1 MPGTPAHGWRC
12 AGTRCCPQCWS
23 ARLAHHAR
31 TASQCAR
38 NTSTTAMQQVGG
50 VSTAGRERW
59 PGWSPGCGTGEYRLT
74 TSSRD
79 EGFGL
84 PLAEAMATGLPV
96 VLEPPR
102 AARGR
107 RRARHPGA
115 ARGRGRAGGGR
126 DFLGARPMSSACS
139 PGLQVMTDLTQT
151 PTTLSNIGVAMFA
164 VTDQDAASPST
175 PTSSASRCAPTRASV
190 STTRCAG
197 WRWPRPGRGR
207 G

>member
-1 MPGTPAHGWRC
+1 MAASTWSATRRWMPGTPAHGWRC

-107 RRARHPGA
+107 RRARHAGTARRRDRAGRRADHRLRLRPRPRRHRPPPRARHPVHLDRLRRGDGVGIPAGA
-115 ARGRGRAGGGR
+115 ARPVSG
-126 DFLGARPMSSACS
+126 
-139 PGLQVMTDLTQT
+139 QVE
-151 PTTLSNIGVAMFA
+151 
-164 VTDQDAASPST
+164 
-175 PTSSASRCAPTRASV
+175 
-190 STTRCAG
+190 
-197 WRWPRPGRGR
+197 
-207 G
+207 